1 MQAMILAA
9 GMGKRL
15 GKFTQNQAKCMV
27 KVGSVTLLERNVDA
41 IKKAGIKRLIIVVGY
56 EAEKLIKFIEK
67 NITDIDVKFVH
78 NQDYASTNN
87 IYSLYLAR
95 NLLAKDDTIL
105 LESDLI
111 YEPQIVSN
119 MVKCPDKNL
128 VAVAK
133 YKHWMDG
140 TVTLLNENNE
150 IVDFIEKKDF
160 RYNDVST
167 YYKTVNIYKFSKE
180 FSSNQYIPFLNAYIK
195 AYGKNKYYEL
205 VLKAIAHLSSANLK
219 AYNVE
224 DTAWYEIDD
233 AQDLNI
239 ANTLFAKGEEKLR
252 SYERHFGG
260 YWRFTDLKDFCY
272 LVNPYYPPQ
281 KMVDHLQYFFD
292 TLLRSY
298 PSGMNNI
305 KLAAGK
311 MFHVDE
317 NFILVGNGAAELINV
332 LGRVIKGTVALSFPA
347 FNEYVRCFKDCDIK
361 AIFAKDDDF
370 TLNKNRFIEMSKSCD
385 AIFIINPDNP
395 SGSFL
400 LKSEII
406 EILNAC
412 RENNTICVIDESFI
426 DFAERD
432 IRFTL
437 LKNSILK
444 EYPNLIVIKSI
455 SKSYGVP
462 GLRLGILATAN
473 TELLKTL
480 HSYLPVWN
488 INSFAEYFMQING
501 SYEKEYFESC
511 NSITAQRD
519 ILIEKLGTI
528 SYLKVYKS
536 QANYLMCE
544 VKSGITSI
552 NLASKLLKEY
562 NILIKDLSKKK
573 GIFKKNY
580 IRLAVK
586 DEYENDILYNALLN
600 IEKEII
606 DVQISD

>member
-1 MQAMILAA
+1 MNMQAMILAA

-27 KVGSVTLLERNVDA
+27 KVAGRTLLEHNVDA
-41 IKKAGIKRLIIVVGY
+41 IKKAGIKRLILVVGY
-56 EAEKLIKFIEK
+56 EANKLIKFIEK
-67 NITDIDVKFVH
+67 NITDIEIIFVH
-78 NQDYASTNN
+78 NKDYASTNN
-87 IYSLYLAR
+87 IYSLYLAKDY
-95 NLLAKDDTIL
+95 LVKDDTIL

-111 YEPQIVSN
+111 YEAQILNDMLKS
-119 MVKCPDKNL
+119 PDKNL

-140 TVTLLNENNE
+140 TVTLLNQNNE
-150 IVDFIEKKDF
+150 IIDFIEKKDF
-160 RYNDVST
+160 RFHNASE

-180 FSSNQYIPFLNAYIK
+180 FSSQQYIPFLKAYIK

-219 AYNVE
+219 AFNVE

-272 LVNPYYPPQ
+272 LVNPYYPPRR
-281 KMVDHLQYFFD
+281 MVEHLQYFFD

-305 KLAAGK
+305 KLAAAK
-311 MFHVDE
+311 MFKIDE
-317 NFILVGNGAAELINV
+317 NQILVGNGAAELINV
-332 LGRVIKGTVALSFPA
+332 LGRVIRGTVALSFPA
-347 FNEYVRCFKDCDIK
+347 FNEYVRCFRDCNIK
-361 AIFAKDDDF
+361 AIYSRDDEYE
-370 TLNKNRFIEMSKSCD
+370 LNKHHFIKMSKSCD
-385 AIFIINPDNP
+385 ALFIINPDNP

-400 LKSEII
+400 PKDHII

-412 RENNTICVIDESFI
+412 RENNTICVVDESFI
-426 DFAERD
+426 DFAEQD
-432 IRFTL
+432 IRYTL

-462 GLRLGILATAN
+462 GLRLGVLATSDAQ
-473 TELLKTL
+473 LLKTL
-480 HSYLPVWN
+480 YSYLPVWN

-501 SYEKEYFESC
+501 SYEKEYVESC
-511 NSITAQRD
+511 NSIAEQR
-519 ILIEKLGTI
+519 IMLSEKLKTI
-528 SYLKVYKS
+528 SFLRVYKS
-536 QANYLMCE
+536 QANYIMCE
-544 VKSGITSI
+544 VKSGITSVK
-552 NLASKLLKEY
+552 LASKLLKEY

-573 GIFKKNY
+573 GIFKKDY

-586 DEYENDILYNALLN
+586 DEYENDLLYNALLS
-600 IEKEII
+600 IEKEITG
-606 DVQISD
+606 

>member
-15 GKFTQNQAKCMV
+15 GKFTENQAKCMV
-27 KVGSVTLLERNVDA
+27 KVGGKTLLERSVDA

-56 EAEKLIKFIEK
+56 EADKLIKFIEK
-67 NITDIDVKFVH
+67 NITDIDIVLVH
-78 NQDYASTNN
+78 NQVYASTNN

-95 NLLAKDDTIL
+95 NYLSKDDTIL

-111 YEPQIVSN
+111 YEPQIVSD

-150 IVDFIEKKDF
+150 IIDFIEKKDF
-160 RYNDVST
+160 RYNEVNT

-180 FSSNQYIPFLNAYIK
+180 FSNNQYIPFLNAYIK

-219 AYNVE
+219 AFNVE

-298 PSGMNNI
+298 PSGMNNL

-317 NFILVGNGAAELINV
+317 NFILIGNGAAELINL
-332 LGRVIKGTVALSFPA
+332 LGRVIKGNVALSFPS
-347 FNEYVRCFKDCDIK
+347 FNEYVRCFKQCEIK
-361 AIFAKDDDF
+361 AIFSQEDDF
-370 TLNKNRFIEMSKSCD
+370 ALKKQRFIDMSKSCD
-385 AIFIINPDNP
+385 AVFIINPDNP

-400 LKSEII
+400 LKSEVI

-412 RENNTICVIDESFI
+412 RKNNTICVVDESFI
-426 DFAERD
+426 DFADRD
-432 IRFTL
+432 IRYTL

-462 GLRLGILATAN
+462 GLRLGILATSN
-473 TELLKTL
+473 IELLKTL
-480 HSYLPVWN
+480 YAYLPVWN

-501 SYEKEYFESC
+501 SYEKEYIESC
-511 NSITAQRD
+511 NNIAEQRK
-519 ILIEKLGTI
+519 ILSEKLNTI
-528 SYLKVYKS
+528 SFLKAYGS
-536 QANYLMCE
+536 QANYLMCK
-544 VKSGITSI
+544 VKSQITSV

-586 DEYENDILYNALLN
+586 DEYENNLLYNALLK
-600 IEKEII
+600 IEKELINAE
-606 DVQISD
+606 STE

>member
-27 KVGSVTLLERNVDA
+27 RVGGRTLLERSIDA
-41 IKKAGIKRLIIVVGY
+41 IKLAGIKRLIIVVGY

-67 NITDIDVKFVH
+67 NTTGIDIEFVH

-87 IYSLYLAR
+87 IFSLYLAR
-95 NLLAKDDTIL
+95 NYLSKDDTIL
-105 LESDLI
+105 MESDLI
-111 YEPQIVSN
+111 YEPGIVRD
-119 MVKCPDKNL
+119 MVKTPDKNL

-140 TVTLLNENNE
+140 TVTLLNGNNE
-150 IVDFIEKKDF
+150 ITDFIEKKDF
-160 RYNDVST
+160 RYNDVNN

-219 AYNVE
+219 AFNVE

-239 ANTLFAKGEEKLR
+239 ANTLFSKGEEKLR
-252 SYERHFGG
+252 TYERHFGG

-272 LVNPYYPPQ
+272 LVNPYFPPHR
-281 KMVDHLQYFFD
+281 MVNHLQYFFD

-305 KLAAGK
+305 KLATGK

-317 NFILVGNGAAELINV
+317 NYLLIGNGAAELINA
-332 LGRVIKGTVALSFPA
+332 LGRIIKGNVALSFPA
-347 FNEYVRCFKDCDIK
+347 FNEYVRCFKQCEIK
-361 AIFAKDDDF
+361 AIFSKEDDF
-370 TLNKNRFIEMSKSCD
+370 TLSKDRLLEMSKSCD
-385 AIFIINPDNP
+385 AVFIINPDNP

-400 LKSEII
+400 LKEEVL
-406 EILNAC
+406 EILDVCKA
-412 RENNTICVIDESFI
+412 NNTICVFDESFI
-426 DFAERD
+426 DFAEKDVRY
-432 IRFTL
+432 TL

-444 EYPNLIVIKSI
+444 NYPNLIVIKSI

-462 GLRLGILATAN
+462 GLRLGILGTSN

-480 HSYLPVWN
+480 HAYLPVWN
-488 INSFAEYFMQING
+488 INSFAEYFLQIHG
-501 SYEKEYFESC
+501 SYEKEYIVSC
-511 NSITAQRD
+511 NIIAEQRK
-519 ILIEKLGTI
+519 ILSKKLKTI
-528 SYLKVYKS
+528 RFLEVYES
-536 QANYLMCE
+536 QANYIMCK

-552 NLASKLLKEY
+552 VLASKLLKDY

-573 GIFKKNY
+573 GLFKKNY
-580 IRLAVK
+580 IRIAVK
-586 DEYENDILYNALLN
+586 DEYENDLLFKALLE
-600 IEKEII
+600 IEKEINCV
-606 DVQISD
+606 DNL